1 MSVSLFAER
10 GAFHASAQVLD
21 GPIHNSI
28 ARVLELIKRKVPI
41 RLGTDNIAD
50 VFVPQ
55 SDGDML
61 TEIKLGGHAVRMA
74 TPSIWAKL
82 ATGTAPNNVDIASV
96 GRIMYEDRKAC
107 LSVGPSGWVPAVE

>member
-1 MSVSLFAER
+1 MRQLRS
-10 GAFHASAQVLD
+10 LD

-41 RLGTDNIAD
+41 RLATDNIAD

-61 TEIKLGGHAVRMA
+61 TEIKIGGNAVRMA
-74 TPSIWAKL
+74 APSIWAKL
-82 ATGTAPNNVDIASV
+82 ATGRHPNNVDIATV

-107 LSVGPSGWVPAVE
+107 MNAGPEGWIPAFD